1 MEVLV
6 CMVIVGVIIIGK
18 LNIKIMLIEDKLNRL
33 MKEKEENEET

>member
-6 CMVIVGVIIIGK
+6 CMIIVGVIIIGK

-33 MKEKEENEET
+33 MEEKEEKED